1 MEITVL
7 YIEDNDANVET
18 MDKVLTVLN
27 HTMISARDGESGI
40 VAAQVVQPDII
51 LMDINLPGI
60 SGLEATK
67 LLKANPS
74 SAHIP
79 VIAFTAWN
87 TSYHQDECYNAG
99 CDAFISKPGSI
110 TEIGDTIKKLLMK
123 TEMVS

>member
-7 YIEDNDANVET
+7 YIEDNSSNVET

-60 SGLEATK
+60 SGLEATR
-67 LLKANPS
+67 LLKAEPS

-79 VIAFTAWN
+79 VIAFTAWD
-87 TSYHQDECYNAG
+87 SSQHKEECYDAG
-99 CDAFISKPGSI
+99 CDAFIAKPGSI
-110 TEIGDTIKKLLMK
+110 NEIGDTIESLLMDR
-123 TEMVS
+123 EMVK